1 MQINDSVQKK
11 MKKKNTTIKISGK
24 YENKLKYIFPRTAWE
39 QEKVII
45 LISLQ
50 EIHRRK
56 LSEVFVFDNNFLK
69 T

>member
-1 MQINDSVQKK
+1 
-11 MKKKNTTIKISGK
+11 MK
-24 YENKLKYIFPRTAWE
+24 NKLKYIFPRKAWE

-50 EIHRRK
+50 EIHCSK
-56 LSEVFVFDNNFLK
+56 LEEVFVFDNSFLK